1 MLNLVINSI
10 INGILLGGVYAL
22 LAMGL
27 NLLFGVL
34 KLIHLAYGQ
43 CVMMGLYFLYILVAV
58 LGLPFY
64 LGAIVTI
71 IATGVLGI
79 LIHIFVV
86 KPLINAPRLNQLLAL
101 AGLIFVF
108 ENLALV
114 VWGADYRSIQ
124 ITLPVVSVS
133 GFYIR
138 MSYLIAFFGGLI
150 TLAFLYL
157 FLHKTYLGL
166 SIRAISQDLDGVKLM
181 GVNPA
186 INYYITMALGGI
198 LTGIVAVFFAPI
210 YPVHPHF
217 GASFT
222 MLAFI
227 IVVFGGMGNLL
238 GGFIS
243 AFIMGVVT
251 SVAAFLTTSEI
262 ADIIVLTIFIL
273 VMLVRPQ
280 GIMGV
285 RETR

>member
-22 LAMGL
+22 LAIGL

-43 CVMMGLYFLYILVAV
+43 CVMMGLYFLYVLVAV
-58 LGLPFY
+58 LGLPFF
-64 LGAIVTI
+64 LGAIGTI
-71 IATGVLGI
+71 ILTGLLGI
-79 LIHIFVV
+79 IIHIFVV
-86 KPLINAPRLNQLLAL
+86 QPLINAPRLNQLLAL

-108 ENLALV
+108 ENFALLI
-114 VWGADYRSIQ
+114 WGADYLSIQ
-124 ITLPVVSVS
+124 ITLPVVSIA

-150 TLAFLYL
+150 TLALLYL
-157 FLHKTYLGL
+157 FLHKTYIGL

-181 GVNPA
+181 GVNP
-186 INYYITMALGGI
+186 ITNYYTTMALGGI

-217 GASFT
+217 GGSFT

-227 IVVFGGMGNLL
+227 IVVLGGMGNLL

-251 SVAAFLTTSEI
+251 SVAAFLTTSEV
-262 ADIIVLTIFIL
+262 ADIIALTIFIL